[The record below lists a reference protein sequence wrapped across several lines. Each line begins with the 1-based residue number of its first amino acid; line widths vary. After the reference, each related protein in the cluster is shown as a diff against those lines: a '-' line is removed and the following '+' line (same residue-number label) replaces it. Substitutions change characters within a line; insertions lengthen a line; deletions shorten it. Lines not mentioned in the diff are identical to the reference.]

1 MGISSPLYAFR
12 KLAFISARNLAIALS
27 ASSLLFPAFNSANLL
42 VSAAAPYGK
51 LNAPCGLVRTLPLC
65 AIIHV
70 ICVLPPPRS
79 ITRPCISEKLLAIPR
94 APTLPSSSLASNS
107 TTNPVALLISWRNSV
122 ELMAVRVASVAMT
135 RMRSLG
141 TPKSLQIIWNRRRAA
156 ITDLIT
162 EDGIGTR
169 APVLSSNCALKREM
183 SIRWTWTVGKMRVV
197 GGERS
202 EMEKRMPL
210 LRVRIWH

>member
-1 MGISSPLYAFR
+1 M
-12 KLAFISARNLAIALS
+12 
-27 ASSLLFPAFNSANLL
+27 
-42 VSAAAPYGK
+42 
-51 LNAPCGLVRTLPLC
+51 
-65 AIIHV
+65 
-70 ICVLPPPRS
+70 
-79 ITRPCISEKLLAIPR
+79 
-94 APTLPSSSLASNS
+94 
-107 TTNPVALLISWRNSV
+107 
-122 ELMAVRVASVAMT
+122 MAVRVASVAMT

-156 ITDLIT
+156 MTDLII

-183 SIRWTWTVGKMRVV
+183 SIRWTWIVGKMRVV

-210 LRVRIWH
+210 LRVRIWD